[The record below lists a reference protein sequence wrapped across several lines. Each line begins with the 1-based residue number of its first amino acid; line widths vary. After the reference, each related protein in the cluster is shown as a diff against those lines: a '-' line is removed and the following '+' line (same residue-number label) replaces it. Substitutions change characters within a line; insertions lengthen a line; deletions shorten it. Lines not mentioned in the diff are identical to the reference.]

1 MMRKLVKTLTT
12 VSLIIGMTAANV
24 SAADVMNDTE
34 SLSEAESLADGN
46 MLGAWELPD
55 DLALTKEAKDAF
67 DKAMEGLTGVSY
79 VPVALLGTQIVAGT
93 NYSILCRST
102 VVYPGAE
109 TTYAIVYFYE
119 DLEGQASILRIQNLE
134 LNAQEVEDKDRDKAA
149 DTFAIIIESGK
160 DLITDCP
167 KSAKAGET
175 VTISTYMVTD
185 ATLTLSVEDVDG
197 AYVREDQYEFI
208 MPNHDVIVNADLVF
222 DQPGA

>member
-109 TTYAIVYFYE
+109 TTYAIVYIYE

>member
-1 MMRKLVKTLTT
+1 MMRKLVKTLTAA
-12 VSLIIGMTAANV
+12 SLIIGMTAANV

-109 TTYAIVYFYE
+109 TTYAIVYIYE

>member
-1 MMRKLVKTLTT
+1 MRKLVKTLTT

-109 TTYAIVYFYE
+109 TTYAIVYIYE

-134 LNAQEVEDKDRDKAA
+134 LNAQEVEVEDRDKVA
-149 DTFAIIIESGK
+149 DTFAIMIESGK

>member
-1 MMRKLVKTLTT
+1 MRKLVKTLTT

-109 TTYAIVYFYE
+109 TTYAIVYIYE

-134 LNAQEVEDKDRDKAA
+134 LNAQEVEDKDRDKTA

>member
-12 VSLIIGMTAANV
+12 VSLITGMTAANV

-109 TTYAIVYFYE
+109 TTYAIVYIYE

-134 LNAQEVEDKDRDKAA
+134 LNAQEVEVEDRDKVA
-149 DTFAIIIESGK
+149 DTFAIMIESGK

>member
-109 TTYAIVYFYE
+109 TTYAIVYIYE

-175 VTISTYMVTD
+175 VTINTYMVTD

>member
-109 TTYAIVYFYE
+109 TTYAIVYIYE

-185 ATLTLSVEDVDG
+185 ATLTLLVEDVDG

>member
-1 MMRKLVKTLTT
+1 MQ
-12 VSLIIGMTAANV
+12 SFI
-24 SAADVMNDTE
+24 S
-34 SLSEAESLADGN
+34 
-46 MLGAWELPD
+46 
-55 DLALTKEAKDAF
+55 
-67 DKAMEGLTGVSY
+67 
-79 VPVALLGTQIVAGT
+79 
-93 NYSILCRST
+93 
-102 VVYPGAE
+102 
-109 TTYAIVYFYE
+109 
-119 DLEGQASILRIQNLE
+119 
-134 LNAQEVEDKDRDKAA
+134 QEVEDKDRDKAA

>member
-1 MMRKLVKTLTT
+1 MKRKLVKTLTT

-109 TTYAIVYFYE
+109 TTYAIVYIYE

-134 LNAQEVEDKDRDKAA
+134 LNAQEVEDKDRDKTA

>member
-1 MMRKLVKTLTT
+1 MMRKLVKTLTAA
-12 VSLIIGMTAANV
+12 SLIIGMTAANV

-109 TTYAIVYFYE
+109 TTYAIVYIYE

-134 LNAQEVEDKDRDKAA
+134 LNAQEVEDKDRDKTA
-149 DTFAIIIESGK
+149 DTFAIMIESGK

>member
-1 MMRKLVKTLTT
+1 MRKLVKTLTT

-109 TTYAIVYFYE
+109 TTYAIVYIYE

>member
-67 DKAMEGLTGVSY
+67 GKAMEGLTGVSY

-109 TTYAIVYFYE
+109 TTYAIVYIYE

-134 LNAQEVEDKDRDKAA
+134 LNAQEDEDRDKAA
-149 DTFAIIIESGK
+149 DSFAIIIESGK

-175 VTISTYMVTD
+175 ATISTYMVTD

-197 AYVREDQYEFI
+197 AYVREGQYEFI

>member
-109 TTYAIVYFYE
+109 TTYAIVYIYE

-134 LNAQEVEDKDRDKAA
+134 LNAQEVEDKDRDKTA